1 MKTFRITYTKT
12 IESII
17 EIEAPTAADAWKKI
31 KIPRE
36 GGKLDKDP
44 QVVWHNEGE
53 LTYKAEKT
61 EEITRHIASNP
72 S

>member
-1 MKTFRITYTKT
+1 MNTFRITYTKSV
-12 IESII
+12 ESIV
-17 EIEAPTAADAWKKI
+17 EIEAQTATDAWKKI
-31 KIPRE
+31 KA
-36 GGKLDKDP
+36 GKLDKKDKH
-44 QVVWHNEGE
+44 VIWHTEGD